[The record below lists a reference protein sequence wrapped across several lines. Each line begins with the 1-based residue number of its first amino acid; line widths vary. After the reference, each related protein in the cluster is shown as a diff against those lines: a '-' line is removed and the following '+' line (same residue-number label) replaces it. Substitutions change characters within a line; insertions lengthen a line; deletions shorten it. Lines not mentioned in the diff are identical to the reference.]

1 MCIISNV
8 VRKTRGVER
17 LPKRYLVT
25 DLRRLTVLV
34 LTVTPANEVS
44 GDPWKAD
51 AVVEG
56 PELSGS
62 HSHATTGQYFS
73 GRVQGTGASPVPNER
88 FHRRGPKTRLRSRQ
102 SQDLL

>member
-1 MCIISNV
+1 MSIISKV
-8 VRKTRGVER
+8 VTKIRGAER
-17 LPKRYLVT
+17 LPKRYPVT
-25 DLRRLTVLV
+25 DLRRLTVLEQ
-34 LTVTPANEVS
+34 TVTPANDVS

-73 GRVQGTGASPVPNER
+73 GRVQDAGASPV
-88 FHRRGPKTRLRSRQ
+88 Q
-102 SQDLL
+102 